1 MADLLGEL
9 DKQAEKEG
17 TGGGI
22 IGQFRFEA
30 GYKVFAKGLGNL
42 ESFFAYVPGDE
53 KSQAGALAKAKEVAT
68 KYGVTSAPQTAAQLV
83 VFKNSVKG
91 KDVTWKDD
99 RFFTYP
105 VWTDAYKKGLKPK
118 LQELKIDH
126 FGDYWGKIG
135 FIPDPSG
142 RKRKNQNGE
151 DVVDLIAI
159 PVELYSDEQAAIKA
173 SHKDALAAGAG
184 AAPSIPQGYT
194 ADTWAKQKDDIGK
207 LRLVY
212 IQKGLGGDE
221 ALNKVA
227 ADYGATA
234 EQVAAL
240 LGLTLAQ
247 AESLPF

>member
-1 MADLLGEL
+1 MSTNLLDEL

-30 GYKVFAKGLGNL
+30 GYKVFAKGLGNR
-42 ESFFAYVPGDE
+42 ESFFAYIPGDE
-53 KSQAGALAKAKEVAT
+53 KSQAAALAKAKETAG

-91 KDVTWKDD
+91 RDVTWKDD

-118 LQELKIDH
+118 LQELKMDH

-142 RKRKNQNGE
+142 RKRTGTDGK

-159 PVELYSDEQAAIKA
+159 PVEIYATEQDAIKA
-173 SHKDALAAGAG
+173 AHKDNGGAG

-194 ADTWAKQKDDIGK
+194 ADTWARQKDDISK

-212 IQKGLGGDE
+212 IQKGAGGDE
-221 ALNKVA
+221 ATEKVA
-227 ADYGATA
+227 KDYGATA

-240 LGLTLAQ
+240 LGLTMAQ
-247 AESLPF
+247 AADVPF